1 MSLAALWADDNEIG
15 RNCRSRRDL
24 DGSSAEAKVLDCIH
38 DTYLPRRKHH
48 HTSYSR
54 DIPEVDGRPV
64 YGSEGRFVGWPGTSL
79 RRLVVTGRRPVL
91 YDRQEKRMDRIHE
104 EDGGAHPWLTVHI
117 ALSFHRSH
125 RRSHPRRVPLP
136 VQVRCPLEHGLAG
149 LTTWLL
155 IASSASEVF
164 GRYIYRKLPA
174 LKKTLS
180 YWKPAHV
187 LMTGL
192 LFFAAIF
199 YMLTAFGD

>member
-1 MSLAALWADDNEIG
+1 
-15 RNCRSRRDL
+15 
-24 DGSSAEAKVLDCIH
+24 
-38 DTYLPRRKHH
+38 
-48 HTSYSR
+48 
-54 DIPEVDGRPV
+54 
-64 YGSEGRFVGWPGTSL
+64 
-79 RRLVVTGRRPVL
+79 
-91 YDRQEKRMDRIHE
+91 MDRIHQ
-104 EDGGAHPWLTVHI
+104 EDGGAHPWLTVHV
-117 ALSFHRSH
+117 ALSFIGLIAVLIHAEFLYRF
-125 RRSHPRRVPLP
+125 RYDALF
-136 VQVRCPLEHGLAG
+136 EHGLAG